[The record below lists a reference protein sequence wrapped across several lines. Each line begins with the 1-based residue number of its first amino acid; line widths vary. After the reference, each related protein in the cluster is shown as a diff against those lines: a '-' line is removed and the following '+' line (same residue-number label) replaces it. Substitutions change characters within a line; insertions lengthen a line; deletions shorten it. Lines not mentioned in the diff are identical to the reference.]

1 MVKPAIVFVAPHRL
15 PFLVGTVQLGALMLW
30 WLVALSG
37 LHFGTAAPPG
47 DTIPPSLLHAP
58 LLMYLAIPPF
68 FFGFL
73 LTVFPRWM
81 GYPDLTKTAYAPVGF
96 GYAAAAVTSWWGL
109 GAGSDFVVVIAFALA
124 LIACLWGQ
132 VRYCRLPCAS
142 DATVKTDMAWL
153 VNPRCLCVRTWGADR
168 FPDFSGAAFGDRH
181 IADRQPAWLMGVPA
195 ARVPDRLSPYGALF
209 CGQCG

>member
-1 MVKPAIVFVAPHRL
+1 MDPPRTAACIDHCHHRRGGRKPRIVVKPAIVFVAPHRL
-15 PFLVGTVQLGALMLW
+15 PLLVGTVQPGALMLW

-96 GYAAAAVTSWWGL
+96 GYAAAAVTSWWGW
-109 GAGSDFVVVIAFALA
+109 A
-124 LIACLWGQ
+124 Q
-132 VRYCRLPCAS
+132 V
-142 DATVKTDMAWL
+142 ATL
-153 VNPRCLCVRTWGADR
+153 L
-168 FPDFSGAAFGDRH
+168 
-181 IADRQPAWLMGVPA
+181 
-195 ARVPDRLSPYGALF
+195 
-209 CGQCG
+209 